1 MIKAHD
7 TQISISIIFTNLFI
21 YKQLFTSYRDIIAY
35 YFLYPQYIPQALHDR
50 KLPVFERFA
59 VIFSIVIVWFYAYLL
74 TIGGTYRHDP
84 PKTQVHCRT
93 DRSGLVGGAP
103 W

>member
-1 MIKAHD
+1 MHMIPRHPFQLFS
-7 TQISISIIFTNLFI
+7 QICSFI
-21 YKQLFTSYRDIIAY
+21 KLFTSYRDIIAD
-35 YFLYPQYIPQALHDR
+35 YFTHPQYVPQALHHR

-59 VIFSIVIVWFYAYLL
+59 VIFSILIVWFYAYLL
-74 TIGGTYRHDP
+74 TIGGAYRHDP